1 MNQINVRIKFVR
13 KEIAK
18 LTLVQFGERIGVS
31 AASVSAIELGKNN
44 PSDQTVKSICREF
57 GIREAWLRTGEEPM
71 YTLPKDETAA
81 YVAQLLRDV
90 ENPLYD
96 VIKAIMQTYSELDGN
111 SQAVIRE
118 TVKKFRDN
126 LKKEAGD

>member
-1 MNQINVRIKFVR
+1 MSQINMRIKYIR

-18 LTLVQFGERIGVS
+18 LTLVRFADRIGVS
-31 AASVSAIELGKNN
+31 AASISAIELGKNN
-44 PSDQTVKSICREF
+44 PSDQTIRSICREF

-71 YTLPKDETAA
+71 YALPKDETAA
-81 YVAQLLRDV
+81 YVGQLLRDV

-96 VIKAIMQTYSELDGN
+96 MIKAIMKTYSELDGN

-118 TVKKFRDN
+118 TAKKFRDN

>member
-1 MNQINVRIKFVR
+1 MNTRIKYVR

-57 GIREAWLRTGEEPM
+57 GIREEWLRTGEDPM
-71 YTLPKDETAA
+71 YTLPENEVAT
-81 YVAQLLRDV
+81 YVDLLLHDG

-96 VIKAIMQTYSELDGN
+96 IIRAIMKTYSELDGN
-111 SQAVIRE
+111 SQAVIRN
-118 TVKKFRDN
+118 TVEQFQEN
-126 LKKEAGD
+126 LKKEGRG

>member
-1 MNQINVRIKFVR
+1 MINARIKHVR

-18 LTLVQFGERIGVS
+18 MTLEQFGEKIGIS
-31 AASVSAIELGKNN
+31 ASACSYIEKGINN
-44 PSDQTVKSICREF
+44 PSDQTIRSICREF

-81 YVAQLLRDV
+81 YVGQLLRDV